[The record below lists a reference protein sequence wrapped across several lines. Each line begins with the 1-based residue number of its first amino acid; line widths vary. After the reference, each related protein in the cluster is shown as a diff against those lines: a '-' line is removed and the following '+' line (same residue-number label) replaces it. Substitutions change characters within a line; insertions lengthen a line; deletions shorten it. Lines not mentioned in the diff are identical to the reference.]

1 MNKMLKYKNYCGSV
15 ETSLDDM
22 VLHGKIECIADVV
35 TYEADSLPA
44 LKRAFEEA
52 VDDYL
57 ETCSAIGKQPEKAM
71 SGTFNVR
78 VGENLHKDAY
88 LSAKNQGLNLNEF
101 VKKAIEEKLAIKK
114 EIHFHFERKNEFVS
128 ETLDFSRELRQP
140 GNWHLSVGR
149 GIRH

>member
-101 VKKAIEEKLAIKK
+101 VKKSDR
-114 EIHFHFERKNEFVS
+114 RK
-128 ETLDFSRELRQP
+128 T
-140 GNWHLSVGR
+140 GNQKR
-149 GIRH
+149 NPFPF